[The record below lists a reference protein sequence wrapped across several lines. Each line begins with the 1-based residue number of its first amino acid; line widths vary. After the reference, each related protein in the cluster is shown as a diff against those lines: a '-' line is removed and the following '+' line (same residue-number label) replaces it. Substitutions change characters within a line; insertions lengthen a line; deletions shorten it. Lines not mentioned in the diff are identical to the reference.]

1 MIGNKIK
8 EVDIN
13 KKRINN
19 INNRLIY
26 KVNPQSVK
34 SNILLYKNSILFDID
49 RRYKVDKFNGKFELL
64 SKKVVYSIDY
74 EEVMGE
80 FEEVNLN

>member
-1 MIGNKIK
+1 MF
-8 EVDIN
+8 V
-13 KKRINN
+13 
-19 INNRLIY
+19 
-26 KVNPQSVK
+26 VK

-49 RRYKVDKFNGKFELL
+49 RRYKVDKFSGKFELL

-74 EEVMGE
+74 EEVMSG